1 MRNRTIPLWCI
12 LPCLLYPMMIT
23 AKSHSPP
30 QSNAEKKLIQVKP
43 LKIIKSNINRDNAFK
58 LSGKVKGIGYRR
70 AQRIV
75 AFRKAH
81 GDFKSLRDL
90 SEVNGI
96 SKRFV
101 KEHWAEI
108 EKYFTVK

>member
-1 MRNRTIPLWCI
+1 MRNRTIPIWLL
-12 LPCLLYPMMIT
+12 LPCLLYPMMVT
-23 AKSHSPP
+23 AKSNAPP
-30 QSNAEKKLIQVKP
+30 SSAEKKLIRVKP
-43 LKIIKSNINRDNAFK
+43 LKITKVNINRDNAFK

-90 SEVNGI
+90 SEVKGI

-108 EKYFTVK
+108 KKYFTVK